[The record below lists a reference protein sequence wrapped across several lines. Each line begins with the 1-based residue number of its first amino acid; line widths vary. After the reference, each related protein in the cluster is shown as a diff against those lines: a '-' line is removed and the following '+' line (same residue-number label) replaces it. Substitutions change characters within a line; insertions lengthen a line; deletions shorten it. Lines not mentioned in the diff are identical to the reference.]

1 MAHLD
6 GHYDMRYKKVPAENQ
21 WHHIV
26 ATFDGVVEKV
36 YVNGV
41 MDNAQI
47 MTLASAIEKAK
58 IIVGASDTGENFA
71 GFMASMHMYDKALS
85 ETEIA
90 KLMKQTKPKAAG
102 KPAK

>member
-71 GFMASMHMYDKALS
+71 GFMSSMHMYDNAL
-85 ETEIA
+85 TEAEIL
-90 KLMKQTKPKAAG
+90 KLMNQTRPKASV
-102 KPAK
+102 KPNN

>member
-26 ATFDGVVEKV
+26 VTFD
-36 YVNGV
+36 VNGV

-58 IIVGASDTGENFA
+58 IIVGASDTGENFT
-71 GFMASMHMYDKALS
+71 GFMASMRMYDKAL
-85 ETEIA
+85 
-90 KLMKQTKPKAAG
+90 KPR
-102 KPAK
+102 